1 MNGKCREFVDNIRRL
16 IIKDVDH
23 SPNAKIY
30 AISVSGSKTF
40 LARHLFNDCNNG
52 IVEPVNSE

>member
-1 MNGKCREFVDNIRRL
+1 VNGKCREFVDNIRRL

-52 IVEPVNSE
+52 IVV